1 MLATVDSRENAGLRV
16 QVPTVQLTRI
26 GKLENALTNLHS
38 RTVHLIEEEDD
49 SVVTS
54 LFEPVGS
61 VPAGRLPIDG
71 RKAHKVALGHL

>member
-1 MLATVDSRENAGLRV
+1 MLATVDSREDAGLWV
-16 QVPTVQLTRI
+16 QVPPVQLTRI

-54 LFEPVGS
+54 LFEPVWS

-71 RKAHKVALGHL
+71 RKAHQVALGHL